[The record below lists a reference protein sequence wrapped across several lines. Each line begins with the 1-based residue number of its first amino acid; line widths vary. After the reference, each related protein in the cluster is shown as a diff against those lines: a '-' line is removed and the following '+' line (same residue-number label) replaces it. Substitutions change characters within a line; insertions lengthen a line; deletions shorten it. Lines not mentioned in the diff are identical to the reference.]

1 MIALVVSM
9 PLDEFM
15 MPGEEIKY
23 SSPPGLIY
31 GGKTYELIVTDKRL
45 LLYGRRGKV
54 FKKDDLVS
62 QKVEEVQNIT
72 YKENGMLRKEGVLQ
86 IIAKT
91 KFTLTGRPS
100 VVKAIYQQI
109 LQFI

>member
-1 MIALVVSM
+1 MIALVVNM

-15 MPGEEIKY
+15 LPGEEIRY

-31 GGKTYELIVTDKRL
+31 GGKSYELIVTDKRL
-45 LLYGRRGKV
+45 LLYNRRGTF
-54 FKKDDLVS
+54 FKKDDFVS

-72 YKENGMLRKEGVLQ
+72 YRENGMLKKEGVLQ